1 MFFRLVSIFSL
12 LLFTA
17 ATAQAQSSE
26 NFYEDILVDEE
37 IQVEDKADDAVRD
50 ARRLLQEK
58 PKPITIERPEFK
70 RRKKPQPVKK
80 AEKTAAPEDL
90 SAAPFGLLW
99 GATVAD
105 IKNLGITLTPIEIKD
120 YLNSYA
126 ATTLPK
132 PIKTFREVDV
142 TFGADNELWRII
154 AYGEL
159 LDDTPDA
166 AKVMRLYKDYSQL
179 LAQKYGNA
187 KEMFTPA
194 VKMVEKK
201 IEKQGRKET
210 VTVPEDQPI
219 GNPEF
224 LSQLQSGDAVL
235 FATFENGD
243 VGAALAVNV
252 DGDNRS
258 YIVIDYKNLKILKER
273 QQKTL
278 DAL

>member
-1 MFFRLVSIFSL
+1 MLFRFVCLFSA

-17 ATAQAQSSE
+17 AGVHAQSSE
-26 NFYEDILVDEE
+26 NFYEDILVDED
-37 IQVEDKADDAVRD
+37 IQTEDKAGEAVRN
-50 ARRLLQEK
+50 ARRLLLEK
-58 PKPITIERPEFK
+58 PKPIKIERPEL
-70 RRKKPQPVKK
+70 RRRRQPQPLKK
-80 AEKTAAPEDL
+80 VEKTAAPENL

-99 GATVAD
+99 GAAVAD
-105 IKNLGITLTPIEIKD
+105 IKNLGITLSPIEIKD
-120 YLNSYA
+120 YLNSYI

-166 AKVMRLYKDYSQL
+166 AKVIRLYKDYYQM

-194 VKMVEKK
+194 VKMVEKE

-210 VTVPEDQPI
+210 VTVPEEQPL

-224 LSQLQSGDAVL
+224 LSQLQSGAAVL
-235 FATFENGD
+235 YATFENGD
-243 VGAALAVNV
+243 IGAALAVNV
-252 DGDNRS
+252 DGSNRS

>member
-12 LLFTA
+12 LLFAA

-37 IQVEDKADDAVRD
+37 IQVEDKAGDAVRD

-166 AKVMRLYKDYSQL
+166 AFSRPVIADKRGDVD
-179 LAQKYGNA
+179 GNNPRRTLPERIIIHQIVFA
-187 KEMFTPA
+187 CPA
-194 VKMVEKK
+194 
-201 IEKQGRKET
+201 
-210 VTVPEDQPI
+210 
-219 GNPEF
+219 
-224 LSQLQSGDAVL
+224 L
-235 FATFENGD
+235 FAHNLVLKQRQHRIT
-243 VGAALAVNV
+243 AAEGKQA
-252 DGDNRS
+252 DFKKS
-258 YIVIDYKNLKILKER
+258 PK
-273 QQKTL
+273 
-278 DAL
+278 